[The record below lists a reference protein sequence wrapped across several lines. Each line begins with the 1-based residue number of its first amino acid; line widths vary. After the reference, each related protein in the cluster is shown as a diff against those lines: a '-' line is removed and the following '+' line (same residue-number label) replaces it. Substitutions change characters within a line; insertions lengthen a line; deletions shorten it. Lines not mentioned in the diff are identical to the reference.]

1 MSLSVVSRPNGY
13 KIIDQAVAANA
24 IDVVGVVGI
33 NKTAHALVNGDVVYI
48 ISDIEDYNGFV
59 EVLVADP
66 DNFLILI
73 DGAGIPFYQAI
84 AVSYYQTLPHDWSA
98 IFLPIVYKILTDKWP
113 VNNADTALT
122 AISSFSDDNGYTLVN
137 LGATLR
143 SVSVRAFEFVKI
155 VGGGVDGIYQII
167 EKHSS
172 TSYTINLAY
181 QDITGAQIQYYYNN
195 YQILINVYGGL
206 NASHPKATQKPYE
219 LLAQLSIT
227 PDDGNIGM
235 FSISDIIK
243 SKIKIQNNLLLNS
256 LPLNLDAFT
265 QFKIETAEAYDYSDG
280 YSVYRLE
287 TPFIADSFEGYASD
301 AMLNFKNV
309 YSGMM
314 SDYVYASGLPAKWL
328 TSMTYLLGVEGYFF
342 DLSAILN
349 DISDDITVLISKYV
363 SDYLTAQE
371 SIVLT
376 YQGVGVYRIPIELN
390 ALYDRFCVQLG
401 TLVGGSPAIPGWSPA
416 AIPAISTWGNFNTGD
431 RQWTNPADNTLYLDY
446 SSDFL
451 GTEQSDEARVGYG
464 FEVGRTYTFR
474 FRFTND
480 RFSEFAG
487 QTYYVGIWNIGGTL
501 IDANVDPV
509 VSSPQDVSIVRVA
522 TGAEYYIGCFYVR
535 SSDMA
540 GGYTVTLVDV
550 FNDTPSDP
558 DIPAVPGTF
567 TEVTEEICINIIA
580 PCDVNEPVPTED
592 TFRITED
599 SEFRILEDDD
609 FRILET

>member
-1 MSLSVVSRPNGY
+1 MSVSVVSRPNGH
-13 KIIDQAVAANA
+13 KIIDQVISGSA
-24 IDVVGVVGI
+24 IDVAGIVGI
-33 NKTAHALVNGDVVYI
+33 NKTAHALIDGDTVYI

-59 EVLVADP
+59 QVLVADA
-66 DNFLILI
+66 DNFLILR
-73 DGAGIPFYQAI
+73 DNVGITFYQAI
-84 AVSYYQTLPHDWSA
+84 AVEYYQTLPHDWNA
-98 IFLPIVYKILTDKWP
+98 IFLPIVYKLLTDKWP
-113 VNNADTALT
+113 TNGADTVLT
-122 AISSFSDDNGYTLVN
+122 PISSFSDDNGYTLVN

-155 VGGGVDGIYQII
+155 VGGGVDGVYQIL

-172 TSYTINLAY
+172 TSYTINLSY
-181 QDITGAQIQYYYNN
+181 QDITGASIQYYYNN

-206 NASHPKATQKPYE
+206 NASHPWATQKPYE

-227 PDDGNIGM
+227 PDENNVGM

-328 TSMTYLLGVEGYFF
+328 TQMTYLLGVEGYFF

-349 DISDDITVLISKYV
+349 AITGDITVFISKYV
-363 SDYLTAQE
+363 ADYLTVQE
-371 SIVLT
+371 SVTLE
-376 YQGVGVYRIPIELN
+376 YKGVGLYRIPIDLSAN
-390 ALYDRFCVQLG
+390 YDRFCVQLG
-401 TLVGGSPAIPGWSPA
+401 TLVGGSPAIPGWTPA
-416 AIPAISTWGNFNTGD
+416 VIPAISTWGNANTGAKP
-431 RQWTNPADNTLYLDY
+431 WTNPLDDTFYLDY
-446 SSDFL
+446 NTGSS
-451 GTEQSDEARVGYG
+451 GGEISDQAKPIGYG

-474 FRFTND
+474 FRFTNT
-480 RFSEFAG
+480 SLVPG
-487 QTYYVGIWNIGGTL
+487 QVYNIGIFNIGGTL
-501 IDANVDPV
+501 IASQSATVTT
-509 VSSPQDVSIVRVA
+509 SPQDLSITRTA
-522 TGAEYYIGCFYVR
+522 TAADYTIGCYYSTGVGVVG
-535 SSDMA
+535 A
-540 GGYTVTLVDV
+540 YLVTLTDV

-558 DIPAVPGTF
+558 DTPAVPGVF
-567 TEVTEEICINIIA
+567 TQVTEEICINIIA
-580 PCDVNEPVPTED
+580 PCDVNELVPTED

-599 SEFRILEDDD
+599 SEFRIIEDGD